1 MKRIQ
6 RTPPTFS
13 ISALDLFAS
22 ALGTFVLLTIFLFPF
37 YTNEE
42 TQQGQIAHL
51 ENALHNSQQTGQQC
65 QQQNAQQQ
73 QQIATLNAAQQQLQ
87 QQLQTAQV
95 IKKPDGK
102 QLKTCQQAQKQQTRQ
117 LQRCQQ
123 QKHQCETQLQGTFL
137 TLVLKWTTER
147 QDVDLHVQDP
157 QGNVFFYK
165 KHNRNGVHFKSRAEL
180 SVDSVQGPG
189 IEIWEYPQAQVG
201 TYQIYANLYDRVG
214 NIANPVIKTTLYY
227 RGGSK
232 KLPEVTLTQ
241 EDKKRLIAT
250 IYVSKQGKV
259 SMQ

>member
-22 ALGTFVLLTIFLFPF
+22 SLGTFVLLTIFLFPF
-37 YTNEE
+37 YTNEAS
-42 TQQGQIAHL
+42 QQGQIDDLATAL
-51 ENALHNSQQTGQQC
+51 EDSQQLEQQC
-65 QQQNAQQQ
+65 QQQTTQQQ
-73 QQIATLNAAQQQLQ
+73 QHIVSLTAEQQKLLDKLNNQVAVKVDDKPLKKCQQQRSQ
-87 QQLQTAQV
+87 
-95 IKKPDGK
+95 
-102 QLKTCQQAQKQQTRQ
+102 KTQQ

-123 QKHQCETQLQGTFL
+123 QKRQCEAQLQGTFL

-157 QGNVFFYK
+157 QGNTFFYK

-189 IEIWEYPQAQVG
+189 IEIWEYPQARAG

-214 NIANPVIKTTLYY
+214 NVANPVIKTTLYY

-232 KLPEVTLTQ
+232 KLPQVTLTQ

-250 IYVSKQGKV
+250 VYVSKQGKV
-259 SMQ
+259 SIQ